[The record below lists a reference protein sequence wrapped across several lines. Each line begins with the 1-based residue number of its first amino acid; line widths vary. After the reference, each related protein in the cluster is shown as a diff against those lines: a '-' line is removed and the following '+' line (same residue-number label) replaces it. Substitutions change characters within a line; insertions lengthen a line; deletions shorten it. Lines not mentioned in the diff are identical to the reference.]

1 LARLYSAVTGKL
13 RQTKGVPAWS
23 SFSYFFGPLVAFAG
37 LGIMVLI
44 LRWAFARG
52 GSVVERAPK
61 SGNPDE
67 YGMLVPIAS
76 PSNYIEGELLRRS
89 LVDAGLRASLAQTND
104 GPRIMVWPKDVE
116 VAKQVLK
123 KAAG

>member
-1 LARLYSAVTGKL
+1 
-13 RQTKGVPAWS
+13 
-23 SFSYFFGPLVAFAG
+23 
-37 LGIMVLI
+37 MVLI

-61 SGNPDE
+61 AGNPDE

-76 PSNYIEGELLRRS
+76 PSNYIEGEVLRRS

>member
-1 LARLYSAVTGKL
+1 
-13 RQTKGVPAWS
+13 
-23 SFSYFFGPLVAFAG
+23 VAFSG

-52 GSVVERAPK
+52 GSVVERPAK
-61 SGNPDE
+61 TGNPDE

-76 PSNYIEGELLRRS
+76 PTNYIEGEVMRRS
-89 LVDAGLRASLAQTND
+89 LIDAGLRASLAQTNE

-116 VAKQVLK
+116 SARKILK
-123 KAAG
+123 KAP